1 MWCIELHGLLNQREV
16 PQRNL
21 QAGCGRSRSPHYF
34 TSHFTTSPIHHF
46 TDPDHVALSTNFFI
60 AGMAVFVTAARDA
73 EAAVRTA

>member
-1 MWCIELHGLLNQREV
+1 MWCIELHRLLNQLGVLLRAS
-16 PQRNL
+16 
-21 QAGCGRSRSPHYF
+21 QAGCSPSRSAHYF